1 MVRIVIQHL
10 LLFLLPTV
18 LYGTYVV
25 WARRRALITGQP
37 ALGFQKGP
45 WFWLIVSGG
54 GLVLI
59 SLVAFAVFG
68 GYGPEAVYEPATLKD
83 GEIVPGRVTE

>member
-18 LYGTYVV
+18 LYGTYVA
-25 WARRRALITGQP
+25 WARRRALIAGRP
-37 ALGFQKGP
+37 APAFLKGP

-59 SLVAFAVFG
+59 SLAALAVFG
-68 GYGPEAVYEPATLKD
+68 GYGPEAVYEPATLQD
-83 GEIVPGRVTE
+83 GEIVPGRLSE